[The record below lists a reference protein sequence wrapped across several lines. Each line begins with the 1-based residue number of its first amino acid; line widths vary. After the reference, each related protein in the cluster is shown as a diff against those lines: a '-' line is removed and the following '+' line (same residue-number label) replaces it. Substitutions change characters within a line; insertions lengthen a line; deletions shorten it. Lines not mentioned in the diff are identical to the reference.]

1 MKATRIGSIETIT
14 PISILLA
21 ISLVFSFQSTAFA
34 QSEDQSDDDET
45 VEEVIVTGT
54 RIKRSAEF
62 DLPVPVQSLSSRD
75 LELSG
80 VNELSEALVEL
91 PAITASLTSET
102 SQSSTQSS
110 GQSTISLRNLG
121 SSRTLILID
130 GRRTVGNTSTGST
143 ISLDTIPDAFIE
155 RIEVITGGASAVYGS
170 DAVSGVVNIIMKDD
184 FEGFQLETR
193 YGSSAE
199 GGNEE
204 FSISVAAGANFD
216 DGRGNIMFSVEF
228 DDERAIYEHQRA
240 KAMIDQEVD
249 VNTNDQPDVLERN
262 SSSNMPG
269 SLFSGNEGDALN
281 PDGTSRYWWY
291 ADGGTGALTEGF
303 TRPDDE
309 DNPLGPETI
318 SIPRDRIL
326 VAGKM
331 HYDLSDMVQ
340 FFVSAHYSAV
350 YTKSERAP
358 DTANSGRMD
367 ADFPIHLNDG
377 VTPHPFM
384 PQEIFDDAVE
394 LGDDSV
400 FFRRR
405 WIEHGNRFR
414 ESDNDTLR
422 LWTGLTGSFAD
433 TWTWEANFGYGE
445 WRRSQS
451 RVGDVV
457 IPNYQAAIDVEYV
470 DPLDTSLGLQCANS
484 FSRGAGCVPF
494 NPFGLGSQTPDQ
506 VNWMILRDQLRA
518 MNRTTTVGLWVTGDV
533 YDLPA
538 GPLSVAVGY
547 DYREEKSQTR
557 WDPISTSGGGTVTQQ
572 VNQDGVQDVNEFFLE
587 VIVPILSDVPGFQ
600 TFSVEGAV
608 RSSDYSTVGSVTSYK
623 YGLTWQPID
632 DIRFRASFAQANRA
646 PNNIELFSRGLGS
659 QGALNDPCDTVTA
672 TSTGVFDETCRQD
685 PIVNQIIASDGIFI
699 NEFLQVQ
706 TPSVGNSA
714 LTEETADTFTVGLV
728 FTPRFAEGLSIAI
741 DYYDIDITNAIGDI
755 DASDIL
761 QICYTSGDFA
771 SNPSCQIP
779 ERNSVT
785 GQLDRVV
792 ETSLN
797 VNSLKTSGIDLTVR
811 YSFEPQFMPGALDF
825 GLILTKIDTFEEVA
839 PVPGTTDTF
848 TTDSAGLLGWPEYR
862 SRFTA
867 NWYHDRWSIGLR
879 TSYIGEM
886 LNDDTPRNRSTA
898 CNANNNCQDKIA
910 LFLDGEFMHN
920 LRVGYEMPD
929 LFGSSDARL
938 YAGINNVTD
947 NQGPILYAL
956 NDMVN
961 GSGDVGE
968 NHHSIYD
975 INGRYYYAGLVVRF

>member
-1 MKATRIGSIETIT
+1 MFRIHIQKASVMTVW
-14 PISILLA
+14 A
-21 ISLVFSFQSTAFA
+21 ISVLVFALSPQTAVA
-34 QSEDQSDDDET
+34 QAESDDDEV
-45 VEEVIVTGT
+45 VEELIVTGT
-54 RIKRSAEF
+54 RIKRTAEF

-75 LELSG
+75 LEISG
-80 VNELSEALVEL
+80 VNELSEALAEL
-91 PAITASLTSET
+91 PAISAALTSET
-102 SQSSTQSS
+102 SQASTQSS

-121 SSRTLILID
+121 SSRTLTLID

-143 ISLDTIPDAFIE
+143 ISLDTVPDAFIE

-170 DAVSGVVNIIMKDD
+170 DAVTGVVNIITRDN

-193 YGSSAE
+193 YGSSDE

-204 FSISVAAGANFD
+204 FSITATAGANFD
-216 DGRGNIMFSVEF
+216 DGKGNVIFSVEF
-228 DDERAIYEHQRA
+228 DDEKAIYERQRA
-240 KAMIDQEVD
+240 KAMVDQEVD

-281 PDGTSRYWWY
+281 PDGNSRVWWY
-291 ADGGTGALTEGF
+291 ANGGTGPLTEGF
-303 TRPDDE
+303 NRPDDE

-331 HYDLSDMVQ
+331 HYDLSDTVQ
-340 FFVSAHYSAV
+340 FFASAHYSAV

-367 ADFPIHLNDG
+367 ADFPIYLNDG

-384 PQEIFDDAVE
+384 PQEIFDDAIE

-405 WIEHGNRFR
+405 WIEHGTRFR

-422 LWTGLTGSFAD
+422 LWTGLTGSFAES
-433 TWTWEANFGYGE
+433 WTWEANFGYGE

-470 DPLDTSLGLQCANS
+470 NPADTSLGLQCADD
-484 FSRGAGCVPF
+484 FARGAGCVPF
-494 NPFGLGSQTPDQ
+494 NPFGLGMQTQDQ
-506 VNWMILRDQLRA
+506 VDWMILRDQLRA
-518 MNRTTTVGLWVTGDV
+518 MNRTTTVGLWTTGNI

-538 GPLSVAVGY
+538 GPISVAAGF

-600 TFSVEGAV
+600 SLSVEGAV

-623 YGLTWQPID
+623 YGLTWQPFD
-632 DIRFRASFAQANRA
+632 DIRLRASFAEANRA

-672 TSTGVFDETCRQD
+672 TSTGVFDDTCRQD
-685 PIVNQIIASDGIFI
+685 PIVSQIIASDGSFV

-706 TPSVGNSA
+706 TPSVGNAA
-714 LTEETADTFTVGLV
+714 LSEETADTYTVGLV
-728 FTPRFAEGLSIAI
+728 FTPRFVEGLSLAI

-755 DASDIL
+755 DATDIL

-771 SNPSCQIP
+771 NNPSCQIP

-797 VNSLKTSGIDLTVR
+797 INALRTSGLDFTAR
-811 YSFEPQFMPGALDF
+811 YTWEPNFMPGSLDF
-825 GLILTKIDTFEEVA
+825 GLILTKVDTFEEEA
-839 PVPGTTDTF
+839 PVPGTNDTF
-848 TTDSAGLLGWPEYR
+848 ITDNAGLLGWPEYR

-867 NWYHDRWSIGLR
+867 NWYHDRWSVGLR

-886 LNDDTPRNRSTA
+886 LNDDTQRNRSTA
-898 CNANNNCQDKIA
+898 CAANSNCHDKIA

-929 LFGSSDARL
+929 LFGSTDARFF
-938 YAGINNVTD
+938 AGINNFTD
-947 NQGPILYAL
+947 NQGPVLYAL
-956 NDMVN
+956 NQMVN
-961 GSGDVGE
+961 GAGDVGE

-975 INGRYYYAGLVVRF
+975 ITGRYYYAGLQVQF